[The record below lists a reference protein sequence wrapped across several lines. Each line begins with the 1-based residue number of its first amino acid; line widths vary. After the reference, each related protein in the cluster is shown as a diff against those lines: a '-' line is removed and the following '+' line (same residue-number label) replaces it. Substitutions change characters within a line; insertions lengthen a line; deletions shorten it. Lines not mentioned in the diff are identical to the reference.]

1 VLDAT
6 AHAQHQPPAEL
17 GTGACF
23 GFEDER
29 AVPKRVDAR
38 LAGSLL
44 LHFQAGKRV
53 RQGGEVVGRRPR
65 IADARFQ
72 DLAHGAV
79 VRLGLLDL
87 ISRACG
93 FASLSLSLSP
103 GSREVPG
110 DKRRRAVVPARKL
123 ALWRPGI
130 SRG

>member
-1 VLDAT
+1 VAKGL
-6 AHAQHQPPAEL
+6 
-17 GTGACF
+17 
-23 GFEDER
+23 
-29 AVPKRVDAR
+29 DAR

-93 FASLSLSLSP
+93 FASLSLS
-103 GSREVPG
+103 SRLALARCRATSDG
-110 DKRRRAVVPARKL
+110 AQSYRRASSRCGVPAS
-123 ALWRPGI
+123 AAASSSG
-130 SRG
+130 